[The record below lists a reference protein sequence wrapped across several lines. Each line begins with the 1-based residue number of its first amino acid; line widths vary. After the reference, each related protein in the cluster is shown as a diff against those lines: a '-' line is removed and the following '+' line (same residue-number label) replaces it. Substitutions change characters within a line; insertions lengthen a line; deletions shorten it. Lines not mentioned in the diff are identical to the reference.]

1 MEAFKVILEDP
12 HVKCIM
18 VKSSIAFTPPVIK
31 KDSEVKP
38 EEEMKTQDELKETK
52 TAIGAFDVK
61 GNDEAGGT
69 VLKAVE
75 EIAAPEPPKHEEEQN
90 KIFEVVEQ
98 QPQFPGGSV
107 NGWLADHIKYPV
119 VAAENGISGRVLM
132 SQELDYQDFN
142 NMLRFQRLSHVDVHF
157 ETTKY
162 FLTCDRDLSVQMQ
175 INAALTNNVLKV
187 RERKE
192 IPQDFTFNKVGF
204 TSVEGSDQVD
214 KLWNSLPSWAFDS
227 YDIVRSFDSIIELN
241 ALGASK
247 GNALMDLASRLKV
260 NQKDVMVFGDQGNDL
275 SMFENPNFMKIAMGN
290 AISDIKE
297 KADYVTDDNDHN
309 GIAKAIKKF
318 VL

>member
-1 MEAFKVILEDP
+1 MAKIDLISNEWADIVFQGRNKVYGAYQLRRGTSKRNIFSMIFVAAVAAVAYLGLAAYNSYQEAQKAKFEAEMEASLLEAKKEAKVEKKTVTP
-12 HVKCIM
+12 KVEQVQKVEK

-119 VAAENGISGRVLM
+119 VAAENGISGRVVVQFVVERDGSV
-132 SQELDYQDFN
+132 SQVRVVRGVDPSLDKEA
-142 NMLRFQRLSHVDVHF
+142 QRVISSMP
-157 ETTKY
+157 KW
-162 FLTCDRDLSVQMQ
+162 
-175 INAALTNNVLKV
+175 
-187 RERKE
+187 
-192 IPQDFTFNKVGF
+192 IPGKQNG
-204 TSVEGSDQVD
+204 Q
-214 KLWNSLPSWAFDS
+214 A
-227 YDIVRSFDSIIELN
+227 VRSRFTVPVTF
-241 ALGASK
+241 
-247 GNALMDLASRLKV
+247 RL
-260 NQKDVMVFGDQGNDL
+260 Q
-275 SMFENPNFMKIAMGN
+275 
-290 AISDIKE
+290 
-297 KADYVTDDNDHN
+297 
-309 GIAKAIKKF
+309 
-318 VL
+318 